1 VIPYL
6 DVARITDPPD
16 PSRAPVAIVHP
27 TQWVRWVVV
36 DEPPPWPCASLRPRA
51 SRAPVGPALY
61 WPPSR
66 ADVGPLVPI
75 LALWGLL

>member
-1 VIPYL
+1 M
-6 DVARITDPPD
+6 ARRRWLRVD
-16 PSRAPVAIVHP
+16 RG
-27 TQWVRWVVV
+27 VR
-36 DEPPPWPCASLRPRA
+36 R
-51 SRAPVGPALY
+51 